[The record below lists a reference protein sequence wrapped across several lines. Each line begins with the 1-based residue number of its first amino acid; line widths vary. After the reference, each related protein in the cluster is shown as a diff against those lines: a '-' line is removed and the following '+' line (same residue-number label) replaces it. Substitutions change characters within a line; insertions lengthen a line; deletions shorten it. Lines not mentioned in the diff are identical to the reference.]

1 MPPKEIIKK
10 TKKPS
15 EWLKFVKDNY
25 HLVKDLPAK
34 ERLKKLSEIRK
45 SKGIAPKTITPKK
58 LTSKKK
64 EIPLKVQEESLI
76 EKLEKRGNESIAGK
90 KRLTHPVAYYDPR
103 YILDKYYKKG
113 ENVSRLRTK
122 KPKSRKPTSLQDAK
136 DIAKEEKRLAEKEKY
151 QRLNLNPR
159 LTSDPDFEPVEGFEE
174 NIERAKKVAKKNNQT
189 AYHGQYEIP
198 INEFDNNVSNQKRLS
213 KIFYDSQK
221 SNGGEFDHS
230 FYELTFDDFV
240 SRNTN
245 LQDKI
250 LEQTRGDRNKKVEI
264 ADGFFLSADDL
275 DFLMSEKEK
284 LEEYIPL
291 NKVHDEKKK
300 QQVTYKN
307 PHENANPY
315 GNNEYNPQYNNP
327 LELNNVQRTQRN
339 LAQTDVFDVS
349 DPYILGQ
356 RHPDYEVD
364 QDVLEINK
372 QLGGVEVNLLN
383 AIKMQE
389 RMKANLLDRELQQ
402 HQRELQNRD
411 ELARLQADRLL
422 GERIYK
428 DQENAAK
435 VYDFNILP
443 RSSRADQEVFHDQ
456 VSANLYNEPQIPVP
470 MSQQAPV
477 SQVDNAPSDV
487 YNIPT
492 DQAKIVEYYKDPS
505 NVIQSDLYDVIL
517 ELSKLSNDKK
527 GNITEDE
534 LETIENSESILKKTY
549 EALSKYIVT
558 LPNAEGNGFF
568 KNKKVKKLMKGAG
581 LDPNIKEI
589 ADRIKAN
596 PTSPAGRQ
604 NLADFLKAQEKSN
617 PKYIPFKPKPRKILP
632 FL

>member
-15 EWLKFVKDNY
+15 EWSKFIKDNY

-34 ERLKKLSEIRK
+34 QRLKKLSEIRK

-58 LTSKKK
+58 VTPKKK

-113 ENVSRLRTK
+113 ENVSRLRKSK
-122 KPKSRKPTSLQDAK
+122 KPRKPISLQDAK

-198 INEFDNNVSNQKRLS
+198 INEFDDNVSNQKRLS
-213 KIFYDSQK
+213 KIFYDSKK
-221 SNGGEFDHS
+221 SDGGEFDHA

-250 LEQTRGDRNKKVEI
+250 LEQTGGDRNKKVEI
-264 ADGFFLSADDL
+264 ADGFFISADDI

-284 LEEYIPL
+284 LEGYIPL

-300 QQVTYKN
+300 RHENSDQYKN
-307 PHENANPY
+307 PYA
-315 GNNEYNPQYNNP
+315 NNEYNPQYNNP

-389 RMKANLLDRELQQ
+389 RMKANLLDKELQQ

-443 RSSRADQEVFHDQ
+443 RSSRADQEAFHDQ
-456 VSANLYNEPQIPVP
+456 VSANLYNEPQTPVP
-470 MSQQAPV
+470 MSQPAPV
-477 SQVDNAPSDV
+477 SQIDTPSDV

-549 EALSKYIVT
+549 EALSKYIGT

-568 KNKKVKKLMKGAG
+568 KNKEVKKLMKGAG
-581 LDPNIKEI
+581 LDPKIKEI

-596 PTSPAGRQ
+596 PPSPASRQ
-604 NLADFLKAQEKSN
+604 NYQNYLKGVEKSN
-617 PKYIPFKPKPRKILP
+617 PKYIPFEPKSRKILP

>member
-10 TKKPS
+10 TKKLS
-15 EWLKFVKDNY
+15 EWSKFIKDNY

-45 SKGIAPKTITPKK
+45 SKGISPKTITPKK
-58 LTSKKK
+58 VTPKKVTKSK
-64 EIPLKVQEESLI
+64 EIPLKVQEESLV

-90 KRLTHPVAYYDPR
+90 KRNTHPIAYYDPR

-113 ENVSRLRTK
+113 ENVSRLRSKSK
-122 KPKSRKPTSLQDAK
+122 KPRKPTSLQDAK
-136 DIAKEEKRLAEKEKY
+136 DIAKEEKRLAKLEKF
-151 QRLNLNPR
+151 QR
-159 LTSDPDFEPVEGFEE
+159 THHIFPDFEPEPLVEGRFITADPTDRDLYRIDHEG
-174 NIERAKKVAKKNNQT
+174 NYHMVKKMPRNHESGLDLNDPETQRELEIIKK
-189 AYHGQYEIP
+189 H
-198 INEFDNNVSNQKRLS
+198 RL
-213 KIFYDSQK
+213 
-221 SNGGEFDHS
+221 E
-230 FYELTFDDFV
+230 
-240 SRNTN
+240 
-245 LQDKI
+245 
-250 LEQTRGDRNKKVEI
+250 
-264 ADGFFLSADDL
+264 
-275 DFLMSEKEK
+275 
-284 LEEYIPL
+284 
-291 NKVHDEKKK
+291 DEGKKK
-300 QQVTYKN
+300 R
-307 PHENANPY
+307 PENSDKYENPY
-315 GNNEYNPQYNNP
+315 ANNEYNPQYNNP

-372 QLGGVEVNLLN
+372 QLGNVEINLLN

-389 RMKANLLDRELQQ
+389 RMKANLLDKELQQ

-443 RSSRADQEVFHDQ
+443 RSSRADQEAFHDQ

-470 MSQQAPV
+470 MSQPAPV
-477 SQVDNAPSDV
+477 SQVDNTPSDV

-492 DQAKIVEYYKDPS
+492 DQSKIVEYYKDPS